1 MAKRSLAGVAVLA
14 LTLGFSGVAHAE
26 LLKRDLLAG
35 DQLLVFDNASGLEWL
50 QPVAT
55 GGASFEGAV
64 ARAMMST
71 YGLRYASTSEV
82 QQLMDM
88 NFGEIGPMDPSGYTP
103 YTPENGVV
111 LDKFFG
117 WFEPS
122 RFDTNPDGSLS
133 KLLLSNSAGG
143 LHGYSWGSLSGGS
156 IFIGQDGQVAERNPL
171 IGNWLVR
178 PVSPVP
184 EPASALLM
192 LSGLGVVGWWRRT
205 RGRELG
211 RS

>member
-1 MAKRSLAGVAVLA
+1 MKAKRSLAAAAVLA
-14 LTLGFSGVAHAE
+14 LTLGLAGGAQAQLF
-26 LLKRDLLAG
+26 KRDLLAG
-35 DQLLVFDNASGLEWL
+35 DQLLVFDDASGLEWL

-64 ARAMMST
+64 AKATMSM
-71 YGLRYASTSEV
+71 YGLRYASSGEV
-82 QQLMDM
+82 RQLMDM
-88 NFGEIGPMDPSGYTP
+88 NFGEIGPMDSDGYAP

-122 RFDTNPDGSLS
+122 RFDTNLDGSEG
-133 KLLLSNSAGG
+133 KLLLANSAAA

-156 IFIGQDGQVAERNPL
+156 IFVSEGGQVTGRNPL
-171 IGNWLVR
+171 VGNWLVR
-178 PVSPVP
+178 EVSPVP

-192 LSGLGVVGWWRRT
+192 LSGLGVVGWWRR
-205 RGRELG
+205 RR
-211 RS
+211 R